1 MCKYGGFQ
9 SHGGTPS
16 HHPLNPFY
24 FWIFHCK
31 PSSIAGIP
39 SFMEPPD
46 AYLKKNQSCM
56 MVG

>member
-24 FWIFHCK
+24 FWIFDCK

-46 AYLKKNQSCM
+46 AYLKKINH
-56 MVG
+56 V